1 MANNQEVKL
10 PASEFTEQTVANIT
24 EAGTSDFVAG
34 YTLSGG
40 KANRK
45 FSLSNI
51 ANYVLD
57 KFKLSL
63 GGSRQT
69 VKSAIDTLN
78 SNAYLLTGGT
88 KINAAFDFDSLTTPG
103 NYYVDGSVAAT
114 HSPVTTN
121 ITGLIKVEHTVG
133 HADEYLRQT
142 YYPYRATGGYYTRIR
157 NNSVWGSWVLQ
168 PTREEIDA
176 LNSNTLKSTDSNHTI
191 ETGFESSFCLFK
203 IISQNGNNTRLV
215 FHDNGK
221 VEIIRYAD
229 GAWRAGVVLREA
241 DS

>member
-51 ANYVLD
+51 ANYVLN

-78 SNAYLLTGGT
+78 SNVNRTKFLVISSANYNTIRISGVTYGATAAIPCFIGT
-88 KINAAFDFDSLTTPG
+88 KFGVMNVSRS
-103 NYYVDGSVAAT
+103 GSVMNVPT
-114 HSPVTTN
+114 FYGTDKPTN
-121 ITGLIKVEHTVG
+121 TITKAQDSDGTFHFDISVDTWTSCMFIWRRDTDTVD
-133 HADEYLRQT
+133 ANVSIS
-142 YYPYRATGGYYTRIR
+142 A
-157 NNSVWGSWVLQ
+157 
-168 PTREEIDA
+168 ID
-176 LNSNTLKSTDSNHTI
+176 T
-191 ETGFESSFCLFK
+191 
-203 IISQNGNNTRLV
+203 
-215 FHDNGK
+215 
-221 VEIIRYAD
+221 
-229 GAWRAGVVLREA
+229 
-241 DS
+241 